1 MRMNWTQENLDVGMN
16 NLIQMDQAAEV
27 NDLDIQVTHN
37 LSDDSSHMTMSHDL
51 ILNSAVHGACKNR
64 IGFTRNGFC
73 VTCSSKR

>member
-37 LSDDSSHMTMSHDL
+37 LSDDSSHMTMTHESCDM
-51 ILNSAVHGACKNR
+51 
-64 IGFTRNGFC
+64 T
-73 VTCSSKR
+73 